1 MNQSYRLIC
10 SIQSGQYLGVNE
22 HNNNSHQQLK
32 TYDDC
37 GDNCIWKQDNKAMK
51 FVSVANI
58 NVTFHMKHPNEW
70 NVISASPKLPSQ
82 YVKELQTIGH
92 AIIENILDE
101 KQLVNIRNYVKT
113 ERKNLGVGDY
123 DDRFIMPNSIHES
136 PEIASASAH
145 PIAMNV
151 IKSYLGVKH
160 IHQGHIPWLT
170 VLRPVKKL
178 KGTFPEGGWHV
189 DYPYRLGRFSDDE
202 WPEYPALG
210 VQYNICVDDFKAS
223 TGGTQFIPGSHLRK
237 HGPGWK
243 EYGEDVN
250 IGGTKI
256 GEGVH
261 RDVVHV
267 EAPAGSAFIY
277 DSRLWHRLAPETN
290 ISGKDR
296 AAILCAVTPAWV
308 IPMLERSAFDK
319 AFENSLSKSV
329 LSKRDIRVVEK
340 MVGNGTSF
348 QIQNMNLAK
357 DRKARRQE
365 SKL

>member
-1 MNQSYRLIC
+1 MTGLAPGDAQGRAGHPLRAENPFQDAIDERSGYYRE
-10 SIQSGQYLGVNE
+10 Q
-22 HNNNSHQQLK
+22 
-32 TYDDC
+32 
-37 GDNCIWKQDNKAMK
+37 
-51 FVSVANI
+51 
-58 NVTFHMKHPNEW
+58 
-70 NVISASPKLPSQ
+70 
-82 YVKELQTIGH
+82 
-92 AIIENILDE
+92 E
-101 KQLVNIRNYVKT
+101 KDWY
-113 ERKNLGVGDY
+113 
-123 DDRFIMPNSIHES
+123 
-136 PEIASASAH
+136 
-145 PIAMNV
+145 
-151 IKSYLGVKH
+151 
-160 IHQGHIPWLT
+160 
-170 VLRPVKKL
+170 
-178 KGTFPEGGWHV
+178 
-189 DYPYRLGRFSDDE
+189 
-202 WPEYPALG
+202 
-210 VQYNICVDDFKAS
+210 
-223 TGGTQFIPGSHLRK
+223 
-237 HGPGWK
+237 WK
-243 EYGEDVN
+243 EYGEDIN